1 MPDPLLPLQSLLS
14 AIVQSSDDAIIS
26 KDLKGVVTFWN
37 PAAERMFGYTSAE
50 MVGRS
55 IRTIVPDDRQHEE
68 DHVLARI
75 GAGETVD
82 HFETVRRHKSGAPV
96 HISLSVSPVRNAEGT
111 VIGASKIARD
121 ISDRLRAQAV
131 AERARWQGAFL
142 ARLGMALSATVDYKD
157 RVSALAKLSVPDIAD
172 WCAIDIVEPNGQI
185 ERVIV
190 NHVDPGKATLA
201 GQIRDRYEDPDAP
214 SSPAHVIRTGQ
225 PAIVPIITREM
236 IVASAAGDTERLRLM
251 RDLGLVSY
259 MCLPLTVSGRT
270 LGTLTLAT
278 SESGRHY
285 EEEDVRFAEDV
296 ASRAALALDNA
307 RSYEQL
313 QAANQLKD
321 EFLATLSHELRTP
334 LNAILGYAQ
343 MLRAGILKDD
353 RREHALET
361 LERNATSLTQ
371 IIEDVLDVS
380 RISAGKIRLN
390 VQTIDL
396 PMVLRDALATVTPA
410 AEAKGVRVESVI
422 DPHAGPV
429 SGDPDRLRQVMWNL
443 LSNAVKFTPRGGR
456 IRLRLQ
462 RVDPNA
468 EISVSDTGIG
478 IPEEF
483 LPHLFERFRQAD
495 STTTRAHGGLGLGL
509 AIARQIVELHGGTIH
524 ASSGGAGKGATFRLE
539 LPVMIV
545 DPEAPAKEYRIRPR
559 AGITEMDRATLADVR
574 VLAVDDDADTL
585 ALVREILETAGA
597 RVFTA
602 TSAASALATLE
613 QQSPDV
619 LVSDLG
625 MPGMDGFEL
634 IERVRLLETRTKDI
648 PAAALTAYAR
658 SEDRARALRSGF
670 EMHLAKPIDPS
681 ELIAAIASLARR
693 RSGITLRPP
702 ASSPP
707 RT

>member
-26 KDLKGVVTFWN
+26 KDLTGVVTFWN